1 MKMVEMVHA
10 SNVQWH
16 GRIMNRN
23 QPQYPV
29 KTFEISEIDLNS
41 S

>member
-1 MKMVEMVHA
+1 MVKMVHA

-16 GRIMNRN
+16 GGIMNGN

-29 KTFEISEIDLNS
+29 KTFETSEIDFNS